1 MQLGPYTIKPY
12 QTGGDGIMSNEE
24 MTSMIFNYIRA
35 TWYESKCK
43 KPEDIQKII
52 KEELQKRPNYMDMKM
67 SKLCLIIKRRCMS
80 EL

>member
-1 MQLGPYTIKPY
+1 MTKDI
-12 QTGGDGIMSNEE
+12 EE
-24 MTSMIFNYIRA
+24 MIFNYVRA

-43 KPEDIQKII
+43 RKEDIKRII
-52 KEELQKRPNYMDMKM
+52 HEELKKRPNYMDMKM